1 MTWTW
6 ATTLKVEC
14 QAKASELIRRNAV
27 RGIGVPKEY
36 AKSARKARTAMLKGS
51 PLAAVPEFASGARTA
66 TLKDSKMQDVQVN
79 ARLAIGVG
87 RAQRLRRRM
96 LAAVRITIA
105 PQEVPTPL
113 L

>member
-1 MTWTW
+1 MEW
-6 ATTLKVEC
+6 K
-14 QAKASELIRRNAV
+14 AKASEPITRNAV

-36 AKSARKARTAMLKGS
+36 AKSASKARTAMLKGS

-66 TLKDSKMQDVQVN
+66 TLKDSKTQDVQVN

-87 RAQRLRRRM
+87 RAQRLPRRTIV
-96 LAAVRITIA
+96 AARITIA
-105 PQEVPTPL
+105 PKEIPTQL